1 MNERESVGR
10 LRRAGAVS
18 ALAIIGVLILQA
30 IVLIVLTVTT
40 LPPSRSVN
48 ASGLRRGY
56 TIRILYDATIHDEAD
71 LHRSIAIL
79 SASQANF
86 GDLNPDE
93 TALLQRFLARP
104 NRADSLALFDLFNAK
119 TNAYE
124 AGARGRRSAFRLS
137 AIVIGLIAIGLVVFI
152 YYRVARP
159 AEGRWARMVARLEES
174 HERLSSMFDFHPDA
188 VALIDANSRIVRANA
203 ELERLTLY
211 RSDELIGAPIDTL
224 APAQDA
230 IEHAGLATPLFSE
243 TSLRFDAALRAKTGA
258 AVMVRVDTVPMRTG
272 GELEGVYV
280 IARDVT
286 HERELEF
293 REGVQRERL
302 RSLSRIASVHASSVD
317 RQISET
323 LQFAVRALEM
333 QGAGVSRVY
342 DDEVKIIHSV
352 GDGLQSGYSFPFA
365 ESYTR
370 HIFGT
375 SKMISFWNYESNEW
389 EDDPAQAR
397 FGWGA
402 MIITTAF
409 ADGVPVGALGFM
421 SRKERRRPFEEAD
434 LDFVRVVAA
443 MIGASLAREQREDE
457 LEEIAYVDAVTRL
470 PNRRYAMDQL
480 RLAIARAERSGERIV
495 AYFIDLDGFKAI
507 NDEFGHAVGDDF
519 LAITAARL
527 RAVLREGDILARVGG
542 DEFLALQS
550 GAATVDGEALRLGE
564 RLIQAAS
571 ERAIFD
577 GRSVCVGASVG
588 IAAYPHD
595 AKTADE
601 LLERAD
607 QAMYASKRAGKG
619 VATSAS

>member
-1 MNERESVGR
+1 MNERGSVGH

-86 GDLNPDE
+86 GDLKPDE
-93 TALLQRFLARP
+93 SALLQRFLARP

-124 AGARGRRSAFRLS
+124 ASARSRRSAFRLS
-137 AIVIGLIAIGLVVFI
+137 AIAIGLIAIGLVVFI

-159 AEGRWARMVARLEES
+159 AEGRWARMVERLEES

-211 RSDELIGAPIDTL
+211 RSDELIGTPIDTL

-243 TSLRFDAALRAKTGA
+243 ASLRFDAALRAKTGA
-258 AVMVRVDTVPMRTG
+258 AVMVRVDTVPMRTA

-352 GDGLQSGYSFPFA
+352 GDGLQAGYSFPFA

-375 SKMISFWNYESNEW
+375 SKMISFWNYDSNEW
-389 EDDPAQAR
+389 EEDPAQTR

-457 LEEIAYVDAVTRL
+457 LEEIAYVDSVTRL
-470 PNRRYAMDQL
+470 PN
-480 RLAIARAERSGERIV
+480 
-495 AYFIDLDGFKAI
+495 
-507 NDEFGHAVGDDF
+507 
-519 LAITAARL
+519 
-527 RAVLREGDILARVGG
+527 
-542 DEFLALQS
+542 
-550 GAATVDGEALRLGE
+550 
-564 RLIQAAS
+564 
-571 ERAIFD
+571 
-577 GRSVCVGASVG
+577 
-588 IAAYPHD
+588 
-595 AKTADE
+595 
-601 LLERAD
+601 
-607 QAMYASKRAGKG
+607 
-619 VATSAS
+619 